1 MMPAHLDIRAIT
13 FDVGG
18 TLVQPCPSVGHVYAE
33 VASQHGLQIS
43 PELLNQRFA
52 KAWKVFKGFNHT
64 KADWGRMVD
73 LTFQELTPTPPS
85 LTFFDQLYSRF
96 SAPEVWHIF
105 PEVHHTLEMLRSR
118 GFKLAVISN
127 WDERLRPLLHSLE
140 LDRYFEEIVISCEV
154 GVPKPAAV
162 IFSRTAEVL
171 RLSPCEILHVGDDL
185 IADVEGAR
193 AAGFNAVFLDRAG
206 VTGPGR
212 VRDLRDL
219 ERLVSV

>member
-52 KAWKVFKGFNHT
+52 KAWKGFKGFNHT

-105 PEVHHTLEMLRSR
+105 PEVHDTLELLRSR

-154 GVPKPAAV
+154 GAAKPSV
-162 IFSRTAEVL
+162 MIFSRTAEAL
-171 RLSPCEILHVGDDL
+171 KLSPSEILHVGDDP
-185 IADVEGAR
+185 IADVGGAHG
-193 AAGFNAVFLDRAG
+193 AGFKAVLLDRAG
-206 VTGPGR
+206 ENGPGR
-212 VRDLRDL
+212 THDLRDL
-219 ERLVSV
+219 LHQISV

>member
-1 MMPAHLDIRAIT
+1 MPADLAIRAVT

-18 TLVQPCPSVGHVYAE
+18 TLVQPWPSVGHVYAE
-33 VASQHGLQIS
+33 VASQNGLQIC
-43 PELLNQRFA
+43 PELLNRQFA
-52 KAWKVFKGFNHT
+52 KAWNGFEGFNHT
-64 KADWGRMVD
+64 KADWGRVVD
-73 LTFQELTPTPPS
+73 LTFQDLVPTPPS

-105 PEVHHTLEMLRSR
+105 PDVHHSLELLRSR
-118 GFKLAVISN
+118 GLKLAVISN

-154 GVPKPAAV
+154 GVPKPSAV
-162 IFSRTAEVL
+162 IFSRAAEDL
-171 RLSPCEILHVGDDL
+171 RLSPGEILHVGDDP

-193 AAGFNAVFLDRAG
+193 AAGFKGVFLDRAG
-206 VTGPGR
+206 VTSPSQ

-219 ERLVSV
+219 QHHISV